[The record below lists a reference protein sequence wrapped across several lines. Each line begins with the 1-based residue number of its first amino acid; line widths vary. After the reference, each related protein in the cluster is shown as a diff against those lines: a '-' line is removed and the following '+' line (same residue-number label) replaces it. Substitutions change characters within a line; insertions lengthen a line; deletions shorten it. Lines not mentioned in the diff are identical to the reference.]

1 MSLDG
6 VTQLLR
12 TGDADLVEA
21 DLVELLVTG
30 EEEWLKDDRDLMMA
44 LAPHHDCA
52 RRLGADVAAL
62 FRRAAAAGPASLRE
76 LVDEFGRREDVTP
89 RAFGF
94 CVEETPEGLRYR
106 WAESSN
112 VDIIEQL
119 HRAGM
124 VDEDQLERLRLAGI
138 LDEDQLERLRR
149 GGIVDEDHFE

>member
-1 MSLDG
+1 MLERACLCLNVEARGYKRAVSLDG

-12 TGDADLVEA
+12 TGDPSLVEA
-21 DLVELLVTG
+21 GLVELLVTG
-30 EEEWLKDDRDLMMA
+30 EEEWVKDDRDLMMA

-76 LVDEFGRREDVTP
+76 LVEEFGRREDVTP

-106 WAESSN
+106 WAASN
-112 VDIIEQL
+112 VVEDTI
-119 HRAGM
+119 
-124 VDEDQLERLRLAGI
+124 DQLRRAGI
-138 LDEDQLERLRR
+138 LDED
-149 GGIVDEDHFE
+149 HFG